1 MESRALP
8 QSPRSPPQ
16 LLPGAAP
23 KASPP
28 PLNMSS
34 TAPPRSPLA
43 TENSPS
49 GKLPRPAMACWL
61 PAANSRQMLPQSVC
75 TICKTGKIYV
85 EHVWHFM
92 ESHPF
97 FPGMPELFPRINFT
111 DLPHGQESY
120 KNFMG
125 LIELNSG
132 TKITFPFTATFPPLH
147 IPKVQSL
154 LDS

>member
-8 QSPRSPPQ
+8 QSPRSSPQ

-61 PAANSRQMLPQSVC
+61 PAANSRQMLPQFAKQAKSD
-75 TICKTGKIYV
+75 V

-97 FPGMPELFPRINFT
+97 FPGLFPGINFT
-111 DLPHGQESY
+111 DLQHGHEFY
-120 KNFMG
+120 KNFME
-125 LIELNSG
+125 LIELNSD
-132 TKITFPFTATFPPLH
+132 TKITFPFTATS
-147 IPKVQSL
+147 SL
-154 LDS
+154 LYIFPKYSP

>member
-8 QSPRSPPQ
+8 QSPRSSPQ

-61 PAANSRQMLPQSVC
+61 PAANSRQMLPQFAKQAKSD
-75 TICKTGKIYV
+75 V
-85 EHVWHFM
+85 ELVWHFM
-92 ESHPF
+92 ESHLF
-97 FPGMPELFPRINFT
+97 FPGMSGLFPGINFT
-111 DLPHGQESY
+111 DLQHGHEFY
-120 KNFMG
+120 KNFME
-125 LIELNSG
+125 LIELNSD
-132 TKITFPFTATFPPLH
+132 TKITFPFTA
-147 IPKVQSL
+147 KSSL
-154 LDS
+154 LYIFPKYSP